1 MNALLL
7 SFIVRQVRSIQYQ
20 LSNLKYINDGWTVR
34 LPSPI
39 EFEDVSDSEEEA
51 DVLVPAS
58 IPSAAIKV
66 WIFYFY
72 RFHSNSVIMIL

>member
-1 MNALLL
+1 VCIFLLNFERNYFKKYCKYL
-7 SFIVRQVRSIQYQ
+7 VRQVLSIQYQ
-20 LSNLKYINDGWTVR
+20 LSNLKYVNDGWTVR

-66 WIFYFY
+66 
-72 RFHSNSVIMIL
+72 ILI